1 MYLFGGLFCSVV
13 PLSCLQCTCAAPL
26 LYGAFSP
33 FSCVDQTAHCT
44 GSVCNGN
51 AQLCFSCLS
60 FFLHF
65 QLLVLPQ
72 ECIEYASAVSAFQGL
87 VVSVPFPC
95 LVAPFC
101 LIAFE
106 KSTQYRIAPECTSWC
121 RRAVS
126 LYNPSEDLSRF
137 PCFHLVLLCGLG
149 LVLLCRLRM
158 SVAFV
163 A

>member
-1 MYLFGGLFCSVV
+1 MFRCTIVMSSMHLCSTFAVRRI
-13 PLSCLQCTCAAPL
+13 
-26 LYGAFSP
+26 FP
-33 FSCVDQTAHCT
+33 FSCVDQTVHCT

-101 LIAFE
+101 LIALE
-106 KSTQYRIAPECTSWC
+106 KSTQYRIAPECTSWW

-126 LYNPSEDLSRF
+126 QYNTSEDLSRF
-137 PCFHLVLLCGLG
+137 PCLHLVLLCGLG
-149 LVLLCRLRM
+149 LVLLCKLRM